1 MSNGELM
8 AALRNLTSV
17 IIKEYKIQADAEI
30 KKLKTELENKESE
43 IEQLKAELKQA
54 KICTKVKPATLGYSK
69 SFTPDVYKEMDEMIR
84 LGYSNK
90 AISEKLGMHRN
101 TVSVRRNKIKNIK

>member
-17 IIKEYKIQADAEI
+17 IIKEYKLQADAEI

-43 IEQLKAELKQA
+43 IELLKAELKQA
-54 KICTKVKPATLGYSK
+54 KTCTVVKPANLGYFN
-69 SFTPDVYKEMDEMIR
+69 SFAPEVYAEMDNMIR

-90 AISEKLGMHRN
+90 AISEKLGIHRN
-101 TVSVRRNKIKNIK
+101 TVSARRSKIKNMK